1 MSDRVE
7 VSISRQL
14 LADLL
19 TIDSKPSSHVGN
31 PDLVAKRLNVINQ
44 IARSA
49 LGQYA
54 DIDGEQSR
62 GPRFDNVSCSS
73 CGEDFG
79 PGNSGFSHC
88 ESHAGM
94 EVKHG

>member
-31 PDLVAKRLNVINQ
+31 PDLVAKRLSIINQ
-44 IARSA
+44 VARSA

-54 DIDGEQSR
+54 DMLE
-62 GPRFDNVSCSS
+62 
-73 CGEDFG
+73 
-79 PGNSGFSHC
+79 
-88 ESHAGM
+88 
-94 EVKHG
+94 EVENG